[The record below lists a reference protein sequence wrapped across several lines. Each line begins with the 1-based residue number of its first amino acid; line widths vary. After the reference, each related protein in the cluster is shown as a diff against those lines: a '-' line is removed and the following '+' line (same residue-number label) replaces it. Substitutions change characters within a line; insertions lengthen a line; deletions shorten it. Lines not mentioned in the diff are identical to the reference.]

1 MKYYNASITL
11 NSAENQ
17 VVIIIWVP
25 NTYHKFFVQHL
36 KYVGYTEES
45 QSCCFCFFFKVEH
58 YAASDTNIQR
68 IFAFKQI
75 HNLVEN
81 EIGINTML
89 GNRGLFPWE
98 NDNRRENWGKLLIL
112 AGRQSLGKMSKLYHL
127 AWVHIAVWKYF
138 TQF

>member
-1 MKYYNASITL
+1 MSAKYISQIFCTTSEICWLYRGVS
-11 NSAENQ
+11 EFF
-17 VVIIIWVP
+17 
-25 NTYHKFFVQHL
+25 FFV
-36 KYVGYTEES
+36 
-45 QSCCFCFFFKVEH
+45 FKVEH

-112 AGRQSLGKMSKLYHL
+112 AGKQSLGKMSKLYHL
-127 AWVHIAVWKYF
+127 AWVHTTVWKYF